1 LEQLHLRGNELLH
14 VWVGWWWWQLLT
26 STLIMGVS
34 RTWSI
39 IHYLVG

>member
-1 LEQLHLRGNELLH
+1 LKKLHLRGNELLH

-34 RTWSI
+34 GTWVFV
-39 IHYLVG
+39 HHLVG